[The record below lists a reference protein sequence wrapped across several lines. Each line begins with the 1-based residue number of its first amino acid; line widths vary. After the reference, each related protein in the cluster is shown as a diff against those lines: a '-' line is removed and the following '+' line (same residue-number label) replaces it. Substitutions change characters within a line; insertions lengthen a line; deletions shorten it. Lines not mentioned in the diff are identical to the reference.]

1 MLWEKWVSKGMPSP
15 WTGGP
20 STLQYAW
27 QGATVL
33 ERKKGKATSPD
44 LTSSDGR
51 LVNRGVASVNSLSL
65 FGCGVGTKLYRPC
78 VFFNICLFILG
89 FFNQSYLRFL
99 VPILP
104 ADCCG
109 ALAWWLSSPRS
120 WAYRDKHAQFTP
132 KMMFLTE
139 LFRGTR
145 SHYATNVCQGQTR
158 ITISRGACRVCR
170 GAAKNQPFTT
180 YVVYIVRTL
189 CNISARFLLNQ
200 PESQCFIA
208 VHYAFAAVSVFF

>member
-1 MLWEKWVSKGMPSP
+1 
-15 WTGGP
+15 
-20 STLQYAW
+20 
-27 QGATVL
+27 
-33 ERKKGKATSPD
+33 
-44 LTSSDGR
+44 
-51 LVNRGVASVNSLSL
+51 
-65 FGCGVGTKLYRPC
+65 
-78 VFFNICLFILG
+78 
-89 FFNQSYLRFL
+89 
-99 VPILP
+99 
-104 ADCCG
+104 
-109 ALAWWLSSPRS
+109 
-120 WAYRDKHAQFTP
+120 
-132 KMMFLTE
+132 MFLTE

-208 VHYAFAAVSVFF
+208 VHYAFAAVSVFFLGEHSALTIHRDSCGEAMNSMQFPTRYHRISYGCGPSSCHLLVLPRIASTSPWSLHCFSGQILLVT